1 MDIKGTMASL
11 NKLMEEGLIDE
22 AMAQCDK
29 ILGGENVP
37 DGLILSSRPSC
48 ALSTR
53 KAIWLV
59 PNNPAVRK

>member
-29 ILGGENVP
+29 ILDGENVP
-37 DGLILSSRPSC
+37 DGLQILV
-48 ALSTR
+48 LET
-53 KAIWLV
+53 LV
-59 PNNPAVRK
+59 RAQHAKGDLAAVRK